1 MLRKKAIVLGMSGL
15 VVAAGVVFSVKA
27 AQADS
32 DLSASDI
39 SKAKISLVKASEL
52 ALKEAQ
58 SGKVV
63 AVDIDDEGSSL
74 RYDVTVLTDKAE
86 KDYTIDAN
94 SGEVL
99 RSSNEKLSST
109 DTEEK
114 ELAKASPKISLSE
127 LQTSLTKKYSGYK
140 VVNVD
145 LEYKGTKL
153 VYDVELVSDSKE
165 IKAVVDANTGKVT
178 KEQTVSLNQDD
189 DRHDED
195 PRQRRGREGN
205 ARRAGGH
212 DRRPACLNLA

>member
-15 VVAAGVVFSVKA
+15 VVAAGVVFLVKA

-63 AVDIDDEGSSL
+63 AIDIDDEGSSL

-195 PRQRRGREGN
+195 
-205 ARRAGGH
+205 H
-212 DRRPACLNLA
+212 DED

>member
-63 AVDIDDEGSSL
+63 AIDIDDEGSSL

-114 ELAKASPKISLSE
+114 ELAKASPKISLSK
-127 LQTSLTKKYSGYK
+127 LQSSLTKKYSGYK

-195 PRQRRGREGN
+195 
-205 ARRAGGH
+205 H
-212 DRRPACLNLA
+212 DED

>member
-195 PRQRRGREGN
+195 
-205 ARRAGGH
+205 H
-212 DRRPACLNLA
+212 DED

>member
-1 MLRKKAIVLGMSGL
+1 MLRKKAIILGMSGL
-15 VVAAGVVFSVKA
+15 VVVAGVVFSVKA

-195 PRQRRGREGN
+195 
-205 ARRAGGH
+205 H
-212 DRRPACLNLA
+212 DED

>member
-127 LQTSLTKKYSGYK
+127 LQSSLTKKYSGYK

-195 PRQRRGREGN
+195 
-205 ARRAGGH
+205 H
-212 DRRPACLNLA
+212 DED

>member
-63 AVDIDDEGSSL
+63 AIDIDDEGSSL
-74 RYDVTVLTDKAE
+74 RYDVTILTDKAE

-114 ELAKASPKISLSE
+114 ELAKASPKISLSK
-127 LQTSLTKKYSGYK
+127 LQSSLTKKYSGYK

-195 PRQRRGREGN
+195 
-205 ARRAGGH
+205 H
-212 DRRPACLNLA
+212 DED

>member
-145 LEYKGTKL
+145 LEYKGKKL

-195 PRQRRGREGN
+195 
-205 ARRAGGH
+205 H
-212 DRRPACLNLA
+212 DED

>member
-63 AVDIDDEGSSL
+63 AIDIDDEGSSL

-145 LEYKGTKL
+145 LEYKGKKL

-195 PRQRRGREGN
+195 
-205 ARRAGGH
+205 H
-212 DRRPACLNLA
+212 DED

>member
-63 AVDIDDEGSSL
+63 AIDIDDEGSSL

-145 LEYKGTKL
+145 LEYKGTKQL

-195 PRQRRGREGN
+195 
-205 ARRAGGH
+205 H
-212 DRRPACLNLA
+212 DED

>member
-63 AVDIDDEGSSL
+63 AIDIDDEGSSL

-114 ELAKASPKISLSE
+114 ELAKASPKISLSK
-127 LQTSLTKKYSGYK
+127 LQSSLTKKYSGYK

-195 PRQRRGREGN
+195 YDE
-205 ARRAGGH
+205 
-212 DRRPACLNLA
+212 D

>member
-63 AVDIDDEGSSL
+63 AIDIDDEGSSL

-195 PRQRRGREGN
+195 
-205 ARRAGGH
+205 H
-212 DRRPACLNLA
+212 DED

>member
-63 AVDIDDEGSSL
+63 AIDIDDEGSSL

-114 ELAKASPKISLSE
+114 ELAKANPKISLSE

-195 PRQRRGREGN
+195 
-205 ARRAGGH
+205 H
-212 DRRPACLNLA
+212 DED

>member
-1 MLRKKAIVLGMSGL
+1 MLGKKAIVLGMSGL
-15 VVAAGVVFSVKA
+15 VVATGMIFSVKA

-52 ALKEAQ
+52 ALKEAK

-63 AVDIDDEGSSL
+63 AIDIDDEGSSL

-86 KDYTIDAN
+86 KEYTINAN

-109 DTEEK
+109 DSEEK
-114 ELAKASPKISLSE
+114 ELAKASPKISLSK
-127 LQTSLTKKYSGYK
+127 LQSSLTKKYSGYK

-195 PRQRRGREGN
+195 
-205 ARRAGGH
+205 H
-212 DRRPACLNLA
+212 DED

>member
-63 AVDIDDEGSSL
+63 AIDIDDEGSSL
-74 RYDVTVLTDKAE
+74 RYDVTILTDKAE

-195 PRQRRGREGN
+195 
-205 ARRAGGH
+205 H
-212 DRRPACLNLA
+212 DED

>member
-39 SKAKISLVKASEL
+39 SKAKISLTKASEL
-52 ALKEAQ
+52 ALKESQ

-63 AVDIDDEGSSL
+63 AIDIDDEGSSL
-74 RYDVTVLTDKAE
+74 RYDVTVLTDKTE

-94 SGEVL
+94 SGEIL

-109 DTEEK
+109 DIEEK

-127 LQTSLTKKYSGYK
+127 LQTSLTKKYSSYK

-153 VYDVELVSDSKE
+153 VYDVELVSNSKE
-165 IKAVVDANTGKVT
+165 IKAVVNANTGKVT
-178 KEQTVSLNQDD
+178 KEQTVNLNQDD
-189 DRHDED
+189 DRYDED
-195 PRQRRGREGN
+195 LDE
-205 ARRAGGH
+205 
-212 DRRPACLNLA
+212 D

>member
-63 AVDIDDEGSSL
+63 AIDIDDEGSSL

-189 DRHDED
+189 DHHDED
-195 PRQRRGREGN
+195 
-205 ARRAGGH
+205 H
-212 DRRPACLNLA
+212 DED

>member
-1 MLRKKAIVLGMSGL
+1 MLHKKAIVLGMSGL

-63 AVDIDDEGSSL
+63 AIDIDDEGSSL

-195 PRQRRGREGN
+195 
-205 ARRAGGH
+205 H
-212 DRRPACLNLA
+212 DED

>member
-1 MLRKKAIVLGMSGL
+1 MLGKKAVVLGMSGL
-15 VVAAGVVFSVKA
+15 VVATGMIFSVKA

-63 AVDIDDEGSSL
+63 AIDIDDEGSSL

-178 KEQTVSLNQDD
+178 KEKTVSLNQDD

-195 PRQRRGREGN
+195 
-205 ARRAGGH
+205 H
-212 DRRPACLNLA
+212 DED

>member
-145 LEYKGTKL
+145 LEYKGIKL

-195 PRQRRGREGN
+195 
-205 ARRAGGH
+205 H
-212 DRRPACLNLA
+212 DED